1 MLAMAVLPGCAAP
14 TTPEVIKE
22 TVEVP
27 VEVTK
32 IVEVPAEAGPVTLEV
47 LSPRVDFEKAAPLTM
62 VPRLAD
68 LSGKKIGIINNTKAG
83 ADAFQPY
90 LEEVL
95 KEAVPT
101 IELKI
106 WSISYNAYEG
116 KEEDLKE
123 VAEAS
128 DGVIVLIGD

>member
-1 MLAMAVLPGCAAP
+1 
-14 TTPEVIKE
+14 
-22 TVEVP
+22 
-27 VEVTK
+27 
-32 IVEVPAEAGPVTLEV
+32 V